1 MIDENSTNR
10 RTGVVSDSLCS
21 TAAESTFARNIG
33 VTSSSVISLSNASPP
48 ASDAR

>member
-21 TAAESTFARNIG
+21 TAAASIFERNIG
-33 VTSSSVISLSNASPP
+33 ATSSSVISVSSASPP
-48 ASDAR
+48 ARDAR